1 MIDSQYQVNAPDTT
15 LNGNRHN
22 DKTNGA
28 ICTNIRLSGG
38 GGVQNRFVGVR
49 AKVTQR
55 SMPQEEFSI
64 YQNCGL
70 TD

>member
-1 MIDSQYQVNAPDTT
+1 MIDSQDQVIAHDIT
-15 LNGNRHN
+15 LRGNRHN
-22 DKTNGA
+22 DKTNGG
-28 ICTNIRLSGG
+28 ICTNIRLSGE
-38 GGVQNRFVGVR
+38 GGVQNLFVGVR

-55 SMPQEEFSI
+55 SMSQEEFSI